1 MEEESENI
9 QSKGRIRKD
18 DLGTIAEI
26 FRELDKRH
34 QLTPRRL
41 LELAADPESVL
52 HKYFTW
58 DDVAAA
64 EKYRIQQA
72 RWLLESI
79 TVNLTLPEGKTVTVN
94 YALSVRGN
102 EEKPE
107 ARRYVLTGRAAKDK
121 YLLSQVVQQAER
133 ELRGIVKKY
142 QSFLALRP
150 ILDKLSGVA
159 DELKPAQFN
168 A

>member
-1 MEEESENI
+1 MEDENI
-9 QSKGRIRKD
+9 HAKRLIRKD
-18 DLGTIAEI
+18 DVGTIAEI
-26 FRELDKRH
+26 FRELDARE

-58 DDVAAA
+58 DDAAAA

-79 TVNLTLPEGKTVTVN
+79 QVNLTLPEGKTVTVN

-107 ARRYVLTGRAAKDK
+107 ARRYVLTNRAAKDK
-121 YLLSQVVQQAER
+121 YLLAQVVQQAER
-133 ELRGIVKKY
+133 ELRGFVRKY
-142 QSFLALRP
+142 QQYQALRP
-150 ILDKLSGVA
+150 MLAKVESVA
-159 DELKPAQFN
+159 DELKPAEVQ
-168 A
+168 AQ